1 MKCYNDFHMG
11 IELKTWQSASLFT
24 LQDVFYYSSHNLDKI
39 ESADLALRN
48 LENIF
53 SKLSA
58 LVKENNFTQLNID
71 NENIFLLTS
80 MNAIKMLNELL
91 DTNRFT
97 SLKTEIHNLLVNKQF
112 NYGPKNIIEFGILGI
127 IVRMY
132 DKVARLVNLITKA
145 DNLKDALTIST
156 IKDESIIDT
165 LFDIVGYC
173 TMALMIESK
182 DSDFGNWFLFPFEDN
197 EYVSLH

>member
-1 MKCYNDFHMG
+1 MQLDQ
-11 IELKTWQSASLFT
+11 IDSAGF
-24 LQDVFYYSSHNLDKI
+24 
-39 ESADLALRN
+39 ALRN

-53 SKLSA
+53 SRLSA

-91 DTNRFT
+91 DTKRFT
-97 SLKTEIHNLLVNKQF
+97 FLQTEIYNLLVNKQF

-145 DNLKDALTIST
+145 DSLKNALNVST

-173 TMALMIESK
+173 TMALMIESE
-182 DSDFGNWFLFPFEDN
+182 DSEFGNMFLFPFEN
-197 EYVSLH
+197 YEYSGMH

>member
-1 MKCYNDFHMG
+1 MRT
-11 IELKTWQSASLFT
+11 ESKTWQSAALLN
-24 LQDVFYYSSHNLDKI
+24 LQDIFDYSLIQLDQI
-39 ESADLALRN
+39 DSAGFALRN

-53 SKLSA
+53 SRLSA

-91 DTNRFT
+91 DTERFT
-97 SLKTEIHNLLVNKQF
+97 FLQTEIYNLLVNKQF

-145 DNLKDALTIST
+145 DSLKDALNVST

-165 LFDIVGYC
+165 LFDIIGYC
-173 TMALMIESK
+173 TMALMIESE
-182 DSDFGNWFLFPFEDN
+182 DSEFGNMFLFPFEN
-197 EYVSLH
+197 YEYSRMH

>member
-1 MKCYNDFHMG
+1 MQLDQ
-11 IELKTWQSASLFT
+11 IDSAGS
-24 LQDVFYYSSHNLDKI
+24 
-39 ESADLALRN
+39 ALRN

-53 SKLSA
+53 SRLSA

-91 DTNRFT
+91 DSKRFT

-156 IKDESIIDT
+156 IKDESIVDT

-197 EYVSLH
+197 KYVSLH

>member
-1 MKCYNDFHMG
+1 MRT
-11 IELKTWQSASLFT
+11 ESKTWQSASLFT
-24 LQDVFYYSSHNLDKI
+24 LQDVFYYSSLNIDKI
-39 ESADLALRN
+39 ESADFALRN

-91 DTNRFT
+91 DNELLDNERFT
-97 SLKTEIHNLLVNKQF
+97 FLKTEIYNLLVIKQF

-145 DNLKDALTIST
+145 NSLKDALTIST
-156 IKDESIIDT
+156 IKDESIVDT

-182 DSDFGNWFLFPFEDN
+182 DPEFGNWFLFQFEDHG
-197 EYVSLH
+197 YASLH